1 MPNIFCSE
9 LAEMLTKSR
18 QVVEEKRISLERE
31 VDLCVNVRVASTT
44 ALFPFL
50 ITSDVSDRTR
60 VKLIP
65 RIFGMG

>member
-1 MPNIFCSE
+1 MEI
-9 LAEMLTKSR
+9 
-18 QVVEEKRISLERE
+18 E

-50 ITSDVSDRTR
+50 RTSEVSDSES

-65 RIFGMG
+65 RMFGMG